1 MNLDNDYAAI
11 SLING
16 LGGSIMNEPFITD
29 IRYVAH
35 DDDVAY
41 ILPFRWAKFRTID
54 GVLSVEAR
62 FDRPVGST
70 HEMFVFRDYHKRVSI
85 VEMVDESGVSHY
97 EKWPIA
103 ETLRTD
109 LLNAA
114 AVLAARELDGA
125 DVLMMTTGTLTG
137 FTDDQ
142 ATLF

>member
-1 MNLDNDYAAI
+1 
-11 SLING
+11 
-16 LGGSIMNEPFITD
+16 MNEPFITD

-54 GVLSVEAR
+54 SVLSVEAR

-70 HEMFVFRDYHKRVSI
+70 HEMLVFRDYNKRVSI

-103 ETLRTD
+103 ETLRID
-109 LLNAA
+109 LQNAA
-114 AVLAARELDGA
+114 VVLAERECDGA
-125 DVLMMTTGTLTG
+125 DVLPLTVGTLSS
-137 FTDDQ
+137 FTEGQ